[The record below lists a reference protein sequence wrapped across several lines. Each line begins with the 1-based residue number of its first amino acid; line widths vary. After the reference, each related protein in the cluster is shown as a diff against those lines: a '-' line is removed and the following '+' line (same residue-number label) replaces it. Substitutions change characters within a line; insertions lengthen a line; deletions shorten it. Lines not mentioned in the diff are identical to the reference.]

1 MISVYSNYLDPLIN
15 AGIVNLTK
23 NPKFSE
29 VYDQLRNAYNQGVKG
44 ILNNTRMIS
53 SIAGSED
60 YYCIIWQHERCVK
73 WLQWVNEKVTLCIG
87 KEDYRTLSVRLRIA
101 TAMLNNLVNDHLI
114 KTTDAID
121 IHLNLAEN
129 LERETI
135 SLVNEDLPF

>member
-15 AGIVNLTK
+15 AGIVNLTE

-53 SIAGSED
+53 PIAGSED
-60 YYCIIWQHERCVK
+60 YYCIIWQHERCIK
-73 WLQWVNEKVTLCIG
+73 WLQWVNEKITLCIG

-121 IHLNLAEN
+121 MHLNLAEN
-129 LERETI
+129 LEREVI

>member
-15 AGIVNLTK
+15 AGIVNLTE

-53 SIAGSED
+53 PIADSED
-60 YYCIIWQHERCVK
+60 YYCIIWQHERCIK
-73 WLQWVNEKVTLCIG
+73 WLQWVNEKITLCIG
-87 KEDYRTLSVRLRIA
+87 KENYQTLSVRLRIA
-101 TAMLNNLVNDHLI
+101 TSMLNNLVNDHLI